1 MRILALES
9 QDELNLSV
17 KVRKLMEEL
26 LLALLSI
33 QSYLHAWKRLC
44 FYDYS
49 FKTIVACD
57 RRFPCSMTLC
67 LYLNF
72 A

>member
-33 QSYLHAWKRLC
+33 QSYLHA
-44 FYDYS
+44 
-49 FKTIVACD
+49 
-57 RRFPCSMTLC
+57 
-67 LYLNF
+67 
-72 A
+72 